1 MRQSEG
7 INTLND
13 RRIFMKDVVIG
24 SAKIGTALA
33 RTLAKRFVSRLL
45 FALTI
50 LIATASFAH
59 AQSPSPA
66 ESNKAPASTAS
77 DTVDVQHVID
87 AYHEAVLTHDGPR
100 LARLFLPQS
109 VWLNV
114 LSDDAYARAKAKSPD
129 AVKIRVGSY
138 TDFAKVVSTSKASF
152 NPTHTHLQENSDG
165 TIASLYFDFVFLV
178 DGKEQNRGSE
188 TWVLV
193 KGTDGWRIAAITY
206 SSNPPMP

>member
-1 MRQSEG
+1 MSSEEL
-7 INTLND
+7 NTLKD
-13 RRIFMKDVVIG
+13 RRIFMNYAFVG
-24 SAKIGTALA
+24 SSKIGGALA
-33 RTLAKRFVSRLL
+33 RSFAQRFVSRLL
-45 FALTI
+45 FALMI
-50 LIATASFAH
+50 PIGAASF

-66 ESNKAPASTAS
+66 EGNKAPDNTAA
-77 DTVDVQHVID
+77 DTVDVQHVMA
-87 AYHEAVLTHDGPR
+87 AYHEAVQTHDGPR
-100 LARLFLPQS
+100 LARLFISQS

-129 AVKIRVGSY
+129 AVKVRVGSY
-138 TDFAKVVSTSKASF
+138 TDFAKLVSTTKASF

-178 DGKEQNRGSE
+178 DGKEENRGSE

-206 SSNPPMP
+206 SSNPSMP

>member
-1 MRQSEG
+1 
-7 INTLND
+7 
-13 RRIFMKDVVIG
+13 MKRFIG
-24 SAKIGTALA
+24 S
-33 RTLAKRFVSRLL
+33 LL

-50 LIATASFAH
+50 LIGTASF

-66 ESNKAPASTAS
+66 ESDKAVPASTAS

-87 AYHEAVLTHDGPR
+87 AYHEAVLTHDGSR
-100 LARLFLPQS
+100 LARLFIPQS
-109 VWLNV
+109 LWLNV
-114 LSDDAYARAKAKSPD
+114 LSDDTYTRAKAKSPD

-138 TDFAKVVSTSKASF
+138 ADFAKVVSTSKASF

-165 TIASLYFDFVFLV
+165 TIASVYFDFVFLV

-193 KGTDGWRIAAITY
+193 KGADGWRIAAITY
-206 SSNPPMP
+206 SSNPHLS